1 MYVYMSKQVDFTIL
15 YEGELVKSHTMDV
28 KELAPSLISFADFLE
43 ESFKNLYGDDKNL
56 KVQFKA
62 NKEGSLGVEL
72 IVITDLIKNFTTF
85 FNSAEVTA
93 LLNFLGIVGVIGGG
107 GTSLIK
113 AIKFLKRRKIKRVIS
128 RDQGPNV
135 EIEAEDGERLT
146 VKREVPKLLQ
156 SISIRKKISDF
167 LEPLKKKGIESV
179 QFLSDKKEVQE
190 SIVKDEVDYFET
202 PELDDEE
209 LIEETRKAAFTIN
222 SLSFK
227 EDNKWRLSDG
237 TNNYLVTILDKKFL
251 NDVQNNRTFFAKDDV
266 LVVNLRTKQFKTKN
280 GLKTEYEILDVLDH
294 QNSTPQLN
302 FPFDDE

>member
-1 MYVYMSKQVDFTIL
+1 MSKQVDFTIL